1 MDASFV
7 DINNDMYVYATYMMD
22 DSIMIADG
30 VDLYAPNISVLGSYT
45 IENFGTITGDINVC
59 AGCQLTIHNMGVFNA
74 TFDLESGAS
83 IVQVVSSP
91 TDMQSINFNTD
102 YDLHVINA
110 EGLSLSG
117 ILAFGADADSIL
129 LRDSFVVWD
138 VYDVNL
144 DKLNLDGNI
153 KIKIDNIDVYADVP
167 ILSDVPDNVNVRI
180 ITNESNPLF
189 VVRTHVVDNNLYIT
203 RVRETDYTKILSNDV
218 GVFVNS
224 LRDDGTAASLT
235 GALDNATTMG
245 AINNIV
251 QNSGRLSPINLMKPI
266 RMLNDF
272 ETLNFNPDVGI
283 GADYLFADEF
293 YVTGLNLT
301 LGTGTDNFNFGF
313 RMYLDYIMATD
324 SFDEFSASVL
334 GMTAYGDYRMHDIV
348 VRGALGANMSVF
360 DMDNVFDGNGASDN
374 PYGFSCYGAMDV
386 GYLFDADNNI
396 YLMPY
401 VGVAT
406 EYMKILNDNDSAL
419 TMRGGLDIGYRFSVL
434 GILYDYSAYANMDMD
449 GDVVAGVR
457 VGFMSDIDMIG
468 GHGEIGFVDNEI
480 GRGYKITA
488 GIDFKF

>member
-7 DINNDMYVYATYMMD
+7 HIDRDLYVYETYLMN
-22 DSIMIADG
+22 SSVIVADF
-30 VDLYAPNISVLGSYT
+30 VDFDAPNIAVMGSYT
-45 IENFGTITGDINVC
+45 IENFGTITGNINVFV
-59 AGCQLTIHNMGVFNA
+59 GCQLTIHNMGVFNA
-74 TFDLESGAS
+74 TFDLEPSAS

-110 EGLSLSG
+110 DGLSLSSV
-117 ILAFGADADSIL
+117 LAFGADADSIL
-129 LRDSFVVWD
+129 LRDSFVLWD

-144 DKLNLDGNI
+144 DKLNLEGNI
-153 KIKIDNIDVYADVP
+153 KIKINNVDSYANAP
-167 ILSDVPDNVNVRI
+167 ILTGVPDGVNVRVI
-180 ITNESNPLF
+180 SNESNPLF
-189 VVRTHVVDNNLYIT
+189 VVRTHVMDNNLYVT
-203 RVRETDYTKILSNDV
+203 RVRETDYTKILNNNV
-218 GVFVNS
+218 GAFVNS
-224 LRDDGTAASLT
+224 LRDDGAAAPLVA
-235 GALDNATTMG
+235 ALDNATTMG

-251 QNSGRLSPINLMKPI
+251 QNSGRLSPINLIKPI

-272 ETLNFNPDVGI
+272 ETLNFNPGI
-283 GADYLFADEF
+283 GIGTDYLFADEF

-301 LGTGTDNFNFGF
+301 LGTGTGNFNFGW
-313 RMYLDYIMATD
+313 RMYLDYIRATD

-334 GMTAYGDYRMHDIV
+334 GMTAYGDYRMRDIV
-348 VRGALGANMSVF
+348 VRGALGANISAF

-419 TMRGGLDIGYRFSVL
+419 TMRGGVNIGYSFSML
-434 GILYDYSAYANMDMD
+434 GILYDYSAYANLGVD
-449 GDVVAGVR
+449 GDVMAGAR

-468 GHGEIGFVDNEI
+468 GHGEIDFVDNEI